1 MVWDGLTFVLAAEI
15 DPAALTPA
23 VRAALAEVDPD
34 LPLSSVQTLDAVAAR
49 SVETRRSTVL
59 LLGLFS
65 ALALILAAAG
75 IYAVMAQLVA
85 LRTPEIGVRLA
96 LGARPA
102 AVMRLVLGE
111 ALGQAAA
118 GLACGLTAGVLV
130 MRVFESSLFQVRPA
144 DPLTL
149 AMVAVLL
156 AGTALAAC
164 MVPAWRAMRTNPA
177 RVLRT

>member
-1 MVWDGLTFVLAAEI
+1 
-15 DPAALTPA
+15 
-23 VRAALAEVDPD
+23 
-34 LPLSSVQTLDAVAAR
+34 
-49 SVETRRSTVL
+49 
-59 LLGLFS
+59 
-65 ALALILAAAG
+65 
-75 IYAVMAQLVA
+75 MAQLVA

>member
-1 MVWDGLTFVLAAEI
+1 
-15 DPAALTPA
+15 
-23 VRAALAEVDPD
+23 
-34 LPLSSVQTLDAVAAR
+34 
-49 SVETRRSTVL
+49 
-59 LLGLFS
+59 
-65 ALALILAAAG
+65 
-75 IYAVMAQLVA
+75 
-85 LRTPEIGVRLA
+85 
-96 LGARPA
+96 
-102 AVMRLVLGE
+102 
-111 ALGQAAA
+111 
-118 GLACGLTAGVLV
+118 